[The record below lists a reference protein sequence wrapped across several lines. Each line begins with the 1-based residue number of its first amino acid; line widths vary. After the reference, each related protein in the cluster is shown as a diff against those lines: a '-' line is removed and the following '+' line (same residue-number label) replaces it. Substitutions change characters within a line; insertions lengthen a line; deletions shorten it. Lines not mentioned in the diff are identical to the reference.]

1 MFHTIIIVGNVGK
14 DPEMRY
20 TPSGQAVTSFSV
32 ATSRNYKSKEQMIK
46 ETIWFRITCWG
57 RTAEYASNY
66 VRKGHKILVEGRL
79 VADSTGNPRTYTRS
93 DGTIGT
99 SFEINASNLQLLSSR
114 AESEGGYNNN
124 GYNQTNGSA
133 GSTYAGSSYMNS
145 SDMGPGGM
153 YEEPTDIGD
162 DNIPF

>member
-20 TPSGQAVTSFSV
+20 TPSGAAVTSFSV
-32 ATSRNYKSKEQMIK
+32 ATSRNYKSQGQTIK

-57 RTAEYASNY
+57 RQAEYASNY

-99 SFEINASNLQLLSSR
+99 SFEITASNLQLIGSR
-114 AESEGGYNNN
+114 SDNEGGYNG
-124 GYNQTNGSA
+124 GYGQGAGSA
-133 GSTYAGSSYMNS
+133 GTAYAGSPYAG
-145 SDMGPGGM
+145 SDMGPGGNYDM
-153 YEEPTDIGD
+153 DPDSED
-162 DNIPF
+162 IPF

>member
-32 ATSRNYKSKEQMIK
+32 ATSRNYKSQGQPVK

-57 RTAEYASNY
+57 RQAEYASNY
-66 VRKGHKILVEGRL
+66 VRKGSKILVEGRL

-99 SFEINASNLQLLSSR
+99 SFEITASNLQLLSSR
-114 AESEGGYNNN
+114 SEGEGGYNPA
-124 GYNQTNGSA
+124 GGA
-133 GSTYAGSSYMNS
+133 GSTSYAGPSYSNPPYAGN
-145 SDMGPGGM
+145 DMGPGGT
-153 YEEPTDIGD
+153 YDLDPETDD
-162 DNIPF
+162 IPF

>member
-1 MFHTIIIVGNVGK
+1 MFHTIIIVGNVGR

-32 ATSRNYKSKEQMIK
+32 ATSRNYKSQGQTVK
-46 ETIWFRITCWG
+46 ETIWFRVTCWG
-57 RTAEYASNY
+57 RQAEVASNY
-66 VRKGHKILVEGRL
+66 VKKGQKVLVEGRL
-79 VADSTGNPRTYTRS
+79 VADASGNPRTYTRN

-99 SFEINASNLQLLSSR
+99 SFEITASNLQLLSSR
-114 AESEGGYNNN
+114 AESEGGYNGN
-124 GYNQTNGSA
+124 GYSQTSGA
-133 GSTYAGSSYMNS
+133 TYAGS

-153 YEEPTDIGD
+153 YESDPSGIGDD

>member
-1 MFHTIIIVGNVGK
+1 MFHTIIIVGNVGR

-32 ATSRNYKSKEQMIK
+32 ATSRNYKSQGQTVK

-57 RTAEYASNY
+57 RLAEFASNY
-66 VRKGHKILVEGRL
+66 VRKGHKILAEGRL
-79 VADSTGNPRTYTRS
+79 VADPSGNPRTYTRS

-99 SFEINASNLQLLSSR
+99 SFEVTASNLQLLSSR
-114 AESEGGYNNN
+114 AEGEGGYNNN
-124 GYNQTNGSA
+124 SYGQSSGSM
-133 GSTYAGSSYMNS
+133 GTRYSDG

-153 YEEPTDIGD
+153 YDPDQGLD
-162 DNIPF
+162 DENIPF